1 MLVILIFVKNISD
14 MCATCM

>member
-1 MLVILIFVKNISD
+1 MFVLLIFVKNTSD